1 MSSSP
6 SYGDIRNCL
15 RILLLCGG
23 WYSVS
28 SANGVIGK
36 WILSEFPHPMSLT
49 MVQLLSITLYSRPL
63 MVLLNVRSFSVTWKY
78 YLKLIVPLAF
88 AKFLFSVMSHISIW
102 KVPVSYAHTV
112 KATMP
117 FFTVIIARI
126 LFGEKHGWKVYFSL
140 LPIIGGVA
148 IATLT
153 EASFHPLGLI
163 CALVATAGFSLINI
177 YSKQVLKESGV
188 HQLRLVLVIGQL
200 SLFMFLPFWFYY
212 DFFSILAV
220 YYDENVNF
228 SSIAFLLALDGFF
241 NWLQSIFALSILK
254 LVAPLTYAV
263 ANVTKRISIISISL
277 LMLKN
282 PITSTNLGGMLF
294 AIFGV
299 FFYNKAKYDE
309 NRAKETLPT
318 RGSGHP
324 SIRPLSHS
332 LWQVYDSDVNQ
343 LKSRSHKFISNGYQ
357 PL

>member
-188 HQLRLVLVIGQL
+188 HQLRLVL
-200 SLFMFLPFWFYY
+200 
-212 DFFSILAV
+212 
-220 YYDENVNF
+220 
-228 SSIAFLLALDGFF
+228 
-241 NWLQSIFALSILK
+241 
-254 LVAPLTYAV
+254 
-263 ANVTKRISIISISL
+263 
-277 LMLKN
+277 N

>member
-188 HQLRLVLVIGQL
+188 HQLRLVLGCYLRYLV
-200 SLFMFLPFWFYY
+200 Y
-212 DFFSILAV
+212 FSIT
-220 YYDENVNF
+220 
-228 SSIAFLLALDGFF
+228 
-241 NWLQSIFALSILK
+241 K
-254 LVAPLTYAV
+254 LNMMKTEQKKHYPHVV
-263 ANVTKRISIISISL
+263 QV
-277 LMLKN
+277 
-282 PITSTNLGGMLF
+282 
-294 AIFGV
+294 
-299 FFYNKAKYDE
+299 
-309 NRAKETLPT
+309 
-318 RGSGHP
+318 
-324 SIRPLSHS
+324 IRPLD
-332 LWQVYDSDVNQ
+332 L
-343 LKSRSHKFISNGYQ
+343 
-357 PL
+357 